1 MREFIVNGWAGV
13 MNMNR
18 NPLRHI
24 PDMQV
29 RHLILQILAWMW
41 CITFSLFFSSWY
53 VFGITVVGHFV
64 LILAIVV
71 TVITFTA
78 SERTYRFKEGYHSHG
93 RARDYVMYRDNNGNP
108 YKVKLPNNDPGGE
121 HE

>member
-1 MREFIVNGWAGV
+1 MREFIVNGWEGV

-53 VFGITVVGHFV
+53 VFGLTVVAHFV

-78 SERTYRFKEGYHSHG
+78 TERTYRFKEGYHSANRG
-93 RARDYVMYRDNNGNP
+93 RGSVIYRGKDGGV
-108 YKVKLPNNDPGGE
+108 YRVKLPDNDPGGE
-121 HE
+121 HD

>member
-1 MREFIVNGWAGV
+1 MREFIVNGWEGV

-64 LILAIVV
+64 LILAIVI

>member
-1 MREFIVNGWAGV
+1 MVCREYDMREFIVSGWEGV

-41 CITFSLFFSSWY
+41 SA
-53 VFGITVVGHFV
+53 VFGLYIIESIYAFGISALAHALFLAMTCLTAIYFKQLKTQKIDG
-64 LILAIVV
+64 IL
-71 TVITFTA
+71 T
-78 SERTYRFKEGYHSHG
+78 RGQ
-93 RARDYVMYRDNNGNP
+93 
-108 YKVKLPNNDPGGE
+108 GGE

>member
-1 MREFIVNGWAGV
+1 MRELIVSGWEGV

-93 RARDYVMYRDNNGNP
+93 RARDYVIYRDNNGNP